1 MTGGNINP
9 LSITYSELPIVAS
22 RIVTHSSGEQE
33 QVDRTGVLETL
44 SVFYD
49 EIWLPYPYGFD
60 RNGPVLWAISG
71 DAAQYSQQQNAPT
84 MMYEEYEK
92 WLVQYELL
100 FKQGIL
106 RILPPPIQSI
116 DEIPSG
122 YGEAV
127 RNKLRR
133 EDLNLFTLLSG
144 ELALA
149 IHALYSPKPSPE
161 LFPFAPDPSQSRDTS
176 TSRLAGFLAV
186 ELFRY
191 RIPTL
196 GTLTAEQI
204 LEARDQV
211 KPTKEGFVDYI
222 YEKTDE
228 FEKTLKNGNESEWE
242 VAQKMVERNL
252 ATRYDEFCR
261 QLRAKRSGFWGKILE
276 QGIRFLEI
284 DASPWTPKFYAQ
296 VLGTFFG
303 SFRETTE
310 AMKEARKN
318 SSQAYQFMYTL
329 REAAEAT
336 R

>member
-9 LSITYSELPIVAS
+9 LSITYSEVPIVAS
-22 RIVTHSSGEQE
+22 RIVTYSSGEQE
-33 QVDRTGVLETL
+33 KVNRGGILETL

-60 RNGPVLWAISG
+60 RHGPVLWAISG
-71 DAAQYSQQQNAPT
+71 DAAQHAQQQNAFT

-92 WLVQYELL
+92 WLVRYESL

-116 DEIPSG
+116 HEIPSG

-127 RNKLRR
+127 RSKLRKD
-133 EDLNLFTLLSG
+133 ELNLFTVLSG

-161 LFPFAPDPSQSRDTS
+161 LFPFAPGSSQSRDTS
-176 TSRLAGFLAV
+176 TSRLAGFLAL
-186 ELFRY
+186 EFFRY

-196 GTLTAEQI
+196 GRLTAEQI
-204 LEARDQV
+204 LEAREQV
-211 KPTKEGFVDYI
+211 KSTKEGFVDYI

-228 FEKTLKNGNESEWE
+228 FEKALKNGDESEWE

-276 QGIRFLEI
+276 QGVRFLQI
-284 DASPWTPKFYAQ
+284 DASPWTPKFYGQ

-303 SFRETTE
+303 SFRETTD
-310 AMKEARKN
+310 AMEEARKN
-318 SSQAYQFMYTL
+318 SNQAYQFMYTL
-329 REAAEAT
+329 KEAAEAT
-336 R
+336 G